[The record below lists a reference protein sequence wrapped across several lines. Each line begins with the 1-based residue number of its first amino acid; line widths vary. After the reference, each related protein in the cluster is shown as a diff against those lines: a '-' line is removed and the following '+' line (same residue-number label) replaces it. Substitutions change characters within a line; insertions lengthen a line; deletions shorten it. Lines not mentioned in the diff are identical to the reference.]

1 MKNFADAV
9 KLFFVIAGAVL
20 GAGFLSGGEL
30 VGFFNS
36 RSVICLIVSAA
47 LFFVGFAFI
56 GANQDGFTKI
66 ALIIAGGVFSSAMLT
81 ALDEISWET
90 GVIKGFPAVS
100 VLSVIAFHFWLSDNV
115 KKLEKANYI
124 LIPFAV
130 LVVVTAA
137 FCAEPVGTSRV
148 NTGVIN
154 GANAALYSCMN
165 LFVALPSVT
174 IAARGKKQS
183 ARIAA
188 ALIFAVFF
196 AALAYIILRVSPST
210 ALPLID
216 MATGTPFYPFIVA
229 AVFIGSFTSLICCL
243 YPLKNLISERTT
255 GKKRRNLYCF
265 LLYCVLF
272 ALSRAGIAAI
282 IKYCYPF
289 VGALGLFSIVK
300 SFFGIK
306 SRRKG
311 DTMGKRSALCRERK
325 RPKSKNSPKK
335 NTAII

>member
-1 MKNFADAV
+1 MKNFADAI

-36 RSVICLIVSAA
+36 KSVSCLIISAA

-56 GANQDGFTKI
+56 GAKQDGFTRV
-66 ALIIAGGVFSSAMLT
+66 ALIIAGAVFSSAMLT

-90 GVIKGFPAVS
+90 GVVKGFPAVS
-100 VLSVIAFHFWLSDNV
+100 VSSVIAFHFWLSDNV

-130 LVVVTAA
+130 LVVVAAA
-137 FCAEPVGTSRV
+137 FCSEPVGAPRG
-148 NTGVIN
+148 NTGVKD
-154 GANAALYSCMN
+154 GVNAVLYSCMN
-165 LFVALPSVT
+165 LFVALPSVS
-174 IAARGKKQS
+174 IAARGKKRS
-183 ARIAA
+183 VRVIAA
-188 ALIFAVFF
+188 LTFAVFF
-196 AALAYIILRVSPST
+196 AVLAYIILRVSPST

-216 MATGTPFYPFIVA
+216 MATGTPFYPFIVI
-229 AVFIGSFTSLICCL
+229 AVFIGSFTSLLCCL
-243 YPLKNLISERTT
+243 YPLKNLISERTAD
-255 GKKRRNLYCF
+255 KKRRNFYCF
-265 LLYCVLF
+265 LLYFVLF

-306 SRRKG
+306 SMGKG
-311 DTMGKRSALCRERK
+311 DTMKKRSALCRERK
-325 RPKSKNSPKK
+325 KIKSKNSPKK
-335 NTAII
+335 NTATT

>member
-36 RSVICLIVSAA
+36 KSAICLTVSGA
-47 LFFVGFAFI
+47 LFFIGFAFI
-56 GANQDGFTKI
+56 GVNQDGFTKT
-66 ALIIAGGVFSSAMLT
+66 ALIIAGAVFSSAMLT

-100 VLSVIAFHFWLSDNV
+100 VLSVIAFHFLLSENV
-115 KKLEKANYI
+115 GKLEKANYI

-130 LVVVTAA
+130 LVVVAAA
-137 FCAEPVGTSRV
+137 FYAEPVGAPRFKTSVKDGV
-148 NTGVIN
+148 NAV
-154 GANAALYSCMN
+154 LYSCMN
-165 LFVALPSVT
+165 LFVALPSVS
-174 IAARGKKQS
+174 IAARGKGK
-183 ARIAA
+183 RVKILA
-188 ALIFAVFF
+188 ALTFAVFF
-196 AALAYIILRVSPST
+196 VALAYIILRVSPST

-229 AVFIGSFTSLICCL
+229 AVFIGSFTSLLCCL
-243 YPLKNLISERTT
+243 YPLKNLISERTAD
-255 GKKRRNLYCF
+255 KKRRNVYCF

-306 SRRKG
+306 SRGKG
-311 DTMGKRSALCRERK
+311 DTMKKRSALCRERK

>member
-36 RSVICLIVSAA
+36 KSAICLTVSGA

-56 GANQDGFTKI
+56 GAKQDGFTKM
-66 ALIIAGGVFSSAMLT
+66 ALIIAGAVFSSAMLT

-100 VLSVIAFHFWLSDNV
+100 VLSIIAFHFWLSNSV

-130 LVVVTAA
+130 AVVVAAA
-137 FCAEPVGTSRV
+137 FFSEPVGAPSP
-148 NTGVIN
+148 NTGVKD
-154 GANAALYSCMN
+154 GVNAVLYACMN
-165 LFVALPSVT
+165 LFVALPSVS
-174 IAARGKKQS
+174 IAARGKKRS
-183 ARIAA
+183 VRVIAA
-188 ALIFAVFF
+188 LTFAVFF
-196 AALAYIILRVSPST
+196 VALAYIILRVSPST
-210 ALPLID
+210 ALPLMD
-216 MATGTPFYPFIVA
+216 MAFGTPFYPFIVA
-229 AVFIGSFTSLICCL
+229 AVFIGSFTSLLCCL
-243 YPLKNLISERTT
+243 YPLKNLISERTAD
-255 GKKRRNLYCF
+255 KKHRNLYCF
-265 LLYCVLF
+265 LLYALLF
-272 ALSRAGIAAI
+272 LLSRAGIAAI

-306 SRRKG
+306 RKAEG
-311 DTMGKRSALCRERK
+311 DTMEKRSALCRERK